1 MLCICKR
8 VSFVLVLLYLL
19 CAGST
24 LVQAMPCD
32 ATLRLIITDQKY
44 MPIKIAPGGVAI
56 VIRQTDLRI
65 TMKKQMSS

>member
-1 MLCICKR
+1 M
-8 VSFVLVLLYLL
+8 
-19 CAGST
+19 GST

-44 MPIKIAPGGVAI
+44 MPIKIAAGGVAI